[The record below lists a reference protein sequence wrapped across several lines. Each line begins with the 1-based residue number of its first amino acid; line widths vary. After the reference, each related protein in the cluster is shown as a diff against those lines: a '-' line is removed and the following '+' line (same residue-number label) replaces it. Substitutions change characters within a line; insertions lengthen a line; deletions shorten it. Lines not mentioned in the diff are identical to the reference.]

1 MISGIGLD
9 IVSIDRIKS
18 LKENY
23 GDRFLNRVFSAD
35 ELNNINKIKH
45 KNKIEQKIA
54 GFFAAKEAFLKSL
67 HIGLFSIPFNSIN
80 VFNEQNGAP
89 FLFINDEIK
98 KFILN
103 KYSAKINK
111 ISLSISHDNGFAAA
125 IVILEN

>member
-23 GDRFLNRVFSAD
+23 GDRFLNRIFSAD
-35 ELNNINKIKH
+35 ELNNINKIEH
-45 KNKIEQKIA
+45 KKKIEQKIA

-67 HIGLFSIPFNSIN
+67 RIGLFSIPFNSIN

-89 FLFINDEIK
+89 FYL
-98 KFILN
+98 
-103 KYSAKINK
+103 
-111 ISLSISHDNGFAAA
+111 
-125 IVILEN
+125 